1 MAVKISGGKK
11 GNTDM
16 FRVWGKL
23 WKQNKMLQ
31 NMTVT
36 VEDESLNR
44 TRKIFQAL
52 EEICYAYDLSKPLWL
67 DKNIE
72 EFKRHDKTRFSQDNF
87 IDTIDFDYLEIQVLE
102 E

>member
-1 MAVKISGGKK
+1 MPVKISGVKK

-16 FRVWGKL
+16 FRLWGKL